1 MELNQQKEL
10 FSKAYVRAV
19 AAVAGF
25 SVSQPEVD
33 DDSIDLKIVARGGE
47 GVVFSP
53 ELNLQLK
60 CTSRDVL
67 DGQFIRYPVRIKNY
81 RDLIVNSQVPRLLVV
96 VLVPENLENWLQQ
109 SEDEMCMRYCTYW
122 VSLRGLPERLNTAN
136 VTVELSRSNQFT
148 VEALKSIMQRLSQ
161 GGLP

>member
-10 FSKAYVRAV
+10 LSKAYVRAI
-19 AAVAGF
+19 AAVGGF

-67 DGQFIRYPVRIKNY
+67 DGEFIRYPVRIKNY
-81 RDLIVNSQVPRLLVV
+81 RDLIINSQVPRLLVV

-109 SEDEMCMRYCTYW
+109 SEDEMCMRYCAYS
-122 VSLRGLPERLNTAN
+122 VSLRGQPERLNTAN

>member
-1 MELNQQKEL
+1 MELNQQKKL

-19 AAVAGF
+19 AAVGGF

-33 DDSIDLKIVARGGE
+33 DESIDLKIVARGGE
-47 GVVFSP
+47 GIVFSP

-81 RDLIVNSQVPRLLVV
+81 RDLIINSQVPRLLVV

-109 SEDEMCMRYCTYW
+109 SEDEMCMRYCAYW
-122 VSLRGLPERLNTAN
+122 VSLRGQPERL
-136 VTVELSRSNQFT
+136 
-148 VEALKSIMQRLSQ
+148 QRM
-161 GGLP
+161 

>member
-19 AAVAGF
+19 AAVGGF

-47 GVVFSP
+47 GIVFSP

-67 DGQFIRYPVRIKNY
+67 DGQFIRYPVRRKNY
-81 RDLIVNSQVPRLLVV
+81 
-96 VLVPENLENWLQQ
+96 
-109 SEDEMCMRYCTYW
+109 C
-122 VSLRGLPERLNTAN
+122 
-136 VTVELSRSNQFT
+136 
-148 VEALKSIMQRLSQ
+148 
-161 GGLP
+161 

>member
-1 MELNQQKEL
+1 
-10 FSKAYVRAV
+10 
-19 AAVAGF
+19 
-25 SVSQPEVD
+25 
-33 DDSIDLKIVARGGE
+33 VARGGE
-47 GVVFSP
+47 GIVFSP

-81 RDLIVNSQVPRLLVV
+81 RDLIINSQVPRLLVV

-109 SEDEMCMRYCTYW
+109 SEDEMCMRYCAYW
-122 VSLRGLPERLNTAN
+122 VSLRGQPERLNTAN
-136 VTVELSRSNQFT
+136 VTVELPRSNQFT

>member
-109 SEDEMCMRYCTYW
+109 SEDEMCMRYCAYW

>member
-10 FSKAYVRAV
+10 LSKAYVRAV

-81 RDLIVNSQVPRLLVV
+81 RDLIINSQVPRLLVV

-109 SEDEMCMRYCTYW
+109 SEDEMCMRYCAYW
-122 VSLRGLPERLNTAN
+122 VSLRGQPERLNTAN

-148 VEALKSIMQRLSQ
+148 VEALKSIMQCLSQ

>member
-1 MELNQQKEL
+1 MELNQKKEL

-19 AAVAGF
+19 AAVGGF

-47 GVVFSP
+47 GIVFSP

-60 CTSRDVL
+60 CTSRDLL
-67 DGQFIRYPVRIKNY
+67 DGRFIRYPVRIKNY
-81 RDLIVNSQVPRLLVV
+81 RDLIINSQVPRLLVV

-109 SEDEMCMRYCTYW
+109 SEDEMCMRYCAYW
-122 VSLRGLPERLNTAN
+122 VSLRGQPERLNTAN
-136 VTVELSRSNQFT
+136 VTVELPRSNQFT

>member
-25 SVSQPEVD
+25 SLSQPEVD

-109 SEDEMCMRYCTYW
+109 SEDEMCIRYCAYW

-136 VTVELSRSNQFT
+136 VTVELPRSNQFT
-148 VEALKSIMQRLSQ
+148 VEALKSIVQRLSQ

>member
-25 SVSQPEVD
+25 SVNQLEVD
-33 DDSIDLKIVARGGE
+33 DDSIDLHIVARGG
-47 GVVFSP
+47 GGIIFSP

-67 DGQFIRYPVRIKNY
+67 DGQFIRYPLKIKNY
-81 RDLIVNSQVPRLLVV
+81 NDLKVNSQVPRILVV
-96 VLVPENLENWLQQ
+96 VLVPENVEDWLQQ
-109 SEDEMCMRYCTYW
+109 SELEMCMKNCAYW
-122 VSLRGLPERLNTAN
+122 VSLRGQPERQNTTN
-136 VTVELSRSNQFT
+136 ITVELPRSHQFT

>member
-81 RDLIVNSQVPRLLVV
+81 RDLIINSQVPRLLVV

-109 SEDEMCMRYCTYW
+109 SEDEMCMRYCAYW
-122 VSLRGLPERLNTAN
+122 VSLRGQPERLNTAN

-148 VEALKSIMQRLSQ
+148 VEALKSIMQCLSQ

>member
-10 FSKAYVRAV
+10 LSKAYVRAV
-19 AAVAGF
+19 AAVGGF

-81 RDLIVNSQVPRLLVV
+81 RDLIINSQVPRLLVV

-109 SEDEMCMRYCTYW
+109 SEDEMCMRYCAYW
-122 VSLRGLPERLNTAN
+122 VSLRGQPERLNTAN

>member
-10 FSKAYVRAV
+10 LSKAYVRAI
-19 AAVAGF
+19 AAVGGF

-81 RDLIVNSQVPRLLVV
+81 RDLIINSQVPRLLVV

-109 SEDEMCMRYCTYW
+109 SEDEMCMRYCAYW
-122 VSLRGLPERLNTAN
+122 VSLRGQPERLNTAN

>member
-81 RDLIVNSQVPRLLVV
+81 RDLIINSQVPRLLVV
-96 VLVPENLENWLQQ
+96 VLVPEKLENWLQQ
-109 SEDEMCMRYCTYW
+109 SEDEMCMRHCAYW
-122 VSLRGLPERLNTAN
+122 VSLRGQPERLNTAN

-161 GGLP
+161 GDLP

>member
-1 MELNQQKEL
+1 M
-10 FSKAYVRAV
+10 
-19 AAVAGF
+19 
-25 SVSQPEVD
+25 
-33 DDSIDLKIVARGGE
+33 
-47 GVVFSP
+47 
-53 ELNLQLK
+53 
-60 CTSRDVL
+60 
-67 DGQFIRYPVRIKNY
+67 
-81 RDLIVNSQVPRLLVV
+81 
-96 VLVPENLENWLQQ
+96 QQ

>member
-10 FSKAYVRAV
+10 FSKAYIRAV
-19 AAVAGF
+19 AAVGGF

-33 DDSIDLKIVARGGE
+33 DDSVDLKIVARGGE
-47 GVVFSP
+47 VVFSP

-60 CTSRDVL
+60 CTSRDLL
-67 DGQFIRYPVRIKNY
+67 DGLFIRYPLRIKNY
-81 RDLIVNSQVPRLLVV
+81 SDLSVNSQVPRLLVV
-96 VLVPENLENWLQQ
+96 VFVPENLENWLQQ
-109 SEDEMCMRYCTYW
+109 SEDEMCMRYCAYW
-122 VSLRGLPERLNTAN
+122 VSLRGQPERINTAN
-136 VTVELSRSNQFT
+136 VTVELPRSNQFN

>member
-109 SEDEMCMRYCTYW
+109 SEDEMCIRYCAYW

-136 VTVELSRSNQFT
+136 VTVELPRSNQFT
-148 VEALKSIMQRLSQ
+148 VEALKSIVQRLSQ

>member
-10 FSKAYVRAV
+10 LSKAYVRAI
-19 AAVAGF
+19 AAVGGF

-67 DGQFIRYPVRIKNY
+67 DGEFIRYPVRIKNY
-81 RDLIVNSQVPRLLVV
+81 RDLIINSQVPRLLVV

-109 SEDEMCMRYCTYW
+109 SEDEMCMRYCAYW
-122 VSLRGLPERLNTAN
+122 VSLRGQPERLNTAN